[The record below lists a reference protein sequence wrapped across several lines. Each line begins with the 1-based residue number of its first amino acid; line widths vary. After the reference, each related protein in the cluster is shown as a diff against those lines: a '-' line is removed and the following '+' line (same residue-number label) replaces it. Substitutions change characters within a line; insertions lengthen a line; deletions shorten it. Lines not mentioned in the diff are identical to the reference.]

1 MGNPSPISA
10 RRLDVVSSAHRLV
23 FRVIAVVTAAVWL
36 LHSEFSYRPP
46 SWRVLSA
53 GYVRA

>member
-36 LHSEFSYRPP
+36 LRSEFS
-46 SWRVLSA
+46 
-53 GYVRA
+53 